1 MRIAGIVGLFQGR
14 PHHDV
19 GPDGRMSLSDHFREF
34 RARLLRCLLVF
45 SIAFALAIVFRHAL
59 YDAVYGP
66 YADAQAALPEGTTV
80 ATTSGAGAGLLLWL
94 TLCGFASAVV
104 TAPYWLYQ
112 VWAFVLPGL
121 YAQERKMTRIFVSV
135 AGPLFIAGIVL
146 GYVTLPLALKV
157 LIGFNP
163 EGVVNLTDFNDYLQ
177 FFTRTLLVFGLAFNI
192 PVFVVLL
199 NLAGVVKGSSL
210 KAYRPWII
218 IGTFVFAAVA
228 TPSADPF
235 TMSLMAVPM
244 VLLFF
249 ASEAIARVNDR
260 RRAHR
265 APNAGL
271 APDELSPL

>member
-1 MRIAGIVGLFQGR
+1 MRIAGLVGLFKGR

-19 GPDGRMSLSDHFREF
+19 GPDGRMALSDHFREF

-45 SIAFALAIVFRHAL
+45 VIALAVALVFRDGL
-59 YDAVYGP
+59 LDLVLGP
-66 YADAQAALPEGTTV
+66 YEQARAKLPTGTTT

-94 TLCGFASAVV
+94 TLCGFAAAIV

-112 VWAFVLPGL
+112 IWAFVLPGL
-121 YAQERKMTRIFVSV
+121 YAQERRMSRIFVAV
-135 AGPLFIAGIVL
+135 AGPLFLIGVAL
-146 GYVTLPLALKV
+146 GYVTLPLALEV

-163 EGVVNLTDFNDYLQ
+163 DGVTNLIDFNGYLQ
-177 FFTRTLLVFGLAFNI
+177 FFTRTLFVFGLAFNI

-199 NLAGVVKGSSL
+199 NFAGVVKGSAL

-218 IGTFVFAAVA
+218 IGTFIFAAVA

-235 TMSLMAVPM
+235 TMTLMAVPM

-260 RRAHR
+260 RRAR
-265 APNAGL
+265 NAPNAGL
-271 APDELSPL
+271 GPDDLSTI

>member
-45 SIAFALAIVFRHAL
+45 VVVLVVALAFRL
-59 YDAVYGP
+59 ELLDLVYGP
-66 YADAQAALPEGTTV
+66 YEEARAKLPDGTTN

-94 TLCGFASAVV
+94 TLCGFASAIV

-121 YAQERKMTRIFVSV
+121 YAQERKMTRIFVAV
-135 AGPLFIAGIVL
+135 AGPLFIAGVVL
-146 GYVTLPLALKV
+146 GYVTLPIALEV

-163 EGVVNLTDFNDYLQ
+163 DGVTNLIDFNDYLQ
-177 FFTRTLLVFGLAFNI
+177 FFTRTLFVFGLAFNI

-199 NLAGVVKGSSL
+199 NFAGVVKGASL
-210 KAYRPWII
+210 KAYRPWIV

-235 TMSLMAVPM
+235 TMTLMAVPM
-244 VLLFF
+244 MLLFF

-260 RRAHR
+260 RRARR

>member
-1 MRIAGIVGLFQGR
+1 MRIAGLVGLFKGR

-19 GPDGRMSLSDHFREF
+19 GPDGRMALSDHFREF

-45 SIAFALAIVFRHAL
+45 VIALAVALVFRDGL
-59 YDAVYGP
+59 LDLVLGP
-66 YADAQAALPEGTTV
+66 YEQARAKLPTGTTT

-94 TLCGFASAVV
+94 TLCGFAAAIV

-112 VWAFVLPGL
+112 IWAFVLPGL
-121 YAQERKMTRIFVSV
+121 YAQERRMSRIFVAV
-135 AGPLFIAGIVL
+135 AGPLFLIGVAL
-146 GYVTLPLALKV
+146 GYVTLPHALEV

-163 EGVVNLTDFNDYLQ
+163 DGVTNLIDFNGYLQ
-177 FFTRTLLVFGLAFNI
+177 FFTRTLFVFGLAFNI

-199 NLAGVVKGSSL
+199 NFAGVVKGASL

-235 TMSLMAVPM
+235 SMSLMAVPM
-244 VLLFF
+244 VVLFF
-249 ASEAIARVNDR
+249 VSEAIARFNDR
-260 RRAHR
+260 RRARR
-265 APNAGL
+265 AVNAGL
-271 APDELSPL
+271 DPDELSPI